1 MAGIKNR
8 DDRQLKF
15 LEYYLDPKSETYTN
29 ALQSALKA
37 GFAQQYAESITAQMP
52 AWLLEALG
60 KEQRLAKA
68 EKVFDECLTMET
80 KTMVKKGEIEVEI
93 NDPQLLK
100 IKQDTAKFLAETIG
114 KDKGYTKRGELTGKD
129 GQELKFVVTRS

>member
-15 LEYYLDPKSETYTN
+15 LEYYLNPKSETYTN

-52 AWLLEALG
+52 DWLLEALG

-80 KTMVKKGEIEVEI
+80 GDDSQK
-93 NDPQLLK
+93 LK
-100 IKQDTAKFLAETIG
+100 IKQDTAKFIAETIG

-129 GQELKFVVTRS
+129 GKELKFVVTRQADLSDH

>member
-1 MAGIKNR
+1 MAGKKNL

-15 LEYYLDPKSETYTN
+15 LEYYLNPKSETYTN

-37 GFAQQYAESITAQMP
+37 GFTQKYAENITTLMP
-52 AWLLEALG
+52 EWLGEAMG
-60 KEQRLAKA
+60 KEKRLAKA
-68 EKVFDECLTMET
+68 EKVFDECLELEAG
-80 KTMVKKGEIEVEI
+80 KDSG
-93 NDPQLLK
+93 LLK

-129 GQELKFVVTRS
+129 GQEFKFVVTRS

>member
-80 KTMVKKGEIEVEI
+80 KTVIKKGEIEVEI